1 MIDRE
6 TGRAGGAAEMTSGQ
20 GGGSWGGQ
28 YPGPEGQQGGQP
40 QGGWNAPPPPPQGGW
55 NAPPPPPQGY
65 PGYGPAPSAP
75 LGQGGPAPMERPSTV
90 RFGIGAFVASL
101 IIGII
106 SSVISFADMDRMV
119 AQALAVTDDPNV
131 TEEIIR
137 TGILIGGVFALI
149 LYALYVLFLWFAWHG
164 RNWARVVLW
173 VLGGISVAF
182 GLVGLAGEATGQTG
196 FQTSLGWFSF
206 LLTIAG
212 IVLLALR
219 PSNDW
224 YRFRT
229 WQRATGQG

>member
-1 MIDRE
+1 MIEPE

-20 GGGSWGGQ
+20 GGGAWGGQ
-28 YPGPEGQQGGQP
+28 YPGPEGQQGGYPGPEGQ
-40 QGGWNAPPPPPQGGW
+40 QGGQPQGGW

-106 SSVISFADMDRMV
+106 SSVISFADLDRMV

-149 LYALYVLFLWFAWHG
+149 LYALYVLFLWFAWNG
-164 RNWARVVLW
+164 RNWARIVLW

-182 GLVGLAGEATGQTG
+182 GLVGLAGAATGQTG

-219 PSNDW
+219 PSSDW